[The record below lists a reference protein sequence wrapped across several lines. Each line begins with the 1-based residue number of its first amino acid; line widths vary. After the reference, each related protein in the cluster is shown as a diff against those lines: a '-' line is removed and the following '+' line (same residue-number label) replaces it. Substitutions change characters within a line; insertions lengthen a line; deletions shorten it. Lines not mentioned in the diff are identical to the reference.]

1 MKGTI
6 IDISRNLAPDTA
18 VWPGDTPFSL
28 RKIMEMER
36 GDSVNLTTLTIS
48 AHTGSH
54 VDAPYHFADEGPT
67 MEAVDLRPY
76 WGPAQV
82 VTVHK
87 ESGPLIPA
95 DFAGYELSGAARLLV
110 RTPVARFPVTKFP
123 AAIPHPSPELANLLG
138 SLGILL
144 YGTDAFSMDD
154 INSKTLPGHNAML
167 DNGIAILE
175 GLDLTHAP
183 DGLYELAALP
193 LKITGGDGS
202 PVRAVLR
209 ALT

>member
-1 MKGTI
+1 MKRTI
-6 IDISRNLAPDTA
+6 IDISRNLAADTA
-18 VWPGDTPFSL
+18 VWPGDTQFNL
-28 RKIMEMER
+28 RKTMERQR

-54 VDAPYHFADEGPT
+54 VDAPYHFTDNGLT

-87 ESGPLIPA
+87 ESGPLFPS
-95 DFAGYELSGAARLLV
+95 DFSAYDLVSAVRLLV
-110 RTPVARFPVTKFP
+110 RTPAGKLPVTEFP
-123 AAIPHPSPELANLLG
+123 PTFPHPSPELADILG
-138 SLGILL
+138 SLSILL

-154 INSKTLPGHNAML
+154 VNSETLPGHNAML
-167 DNGIAILE
+167 SSGISILE
-175 GLDLTHAP
+175 GLDLTNAP
-183 DGLYELAALP
+183 DGLYEFAALP
-193 LKITGGDGS
+193 LKIIGGDGS

-209 ALT
+209 TLT